1 MARRLG
7 RQWYLVRISAAR
19 CSLDDGPPTPPSAE
33 AVARTGSNPP
43 SRPLRRATTRE
54 GEGELLRVGERRVQ
68 IRCAL
73 RAASPS
79 DRATRLRA
87 LGFRCRCRRVARCR
101 VFASRALTR
110 STEASAARPAPRAQS
125 PRRCSIASSTLASF
139 TPAGDVPEHR
149 SVARTSRLRLAADS
163 APPWSSPLSCCPP
176 SPAAAS

>member
-73 RAASPS
+73 RG
-79 DRATRLRA
+79 RRI
-87 LGFRCRCRRVARCR
+87 GRRVCGRSA
-101 VFASRALTR
+101 FA
-110 STEASAARPAPRAQS
+110 
-125 PRRCSIASSTLASF
+125 
-139 TPAGDVPEHR
+139 AGAGV
-149 SVARTSRLRLAADS
+149 
-163 APPWSSPLSCCPP
+163 
-176 SPAAAS
+176 